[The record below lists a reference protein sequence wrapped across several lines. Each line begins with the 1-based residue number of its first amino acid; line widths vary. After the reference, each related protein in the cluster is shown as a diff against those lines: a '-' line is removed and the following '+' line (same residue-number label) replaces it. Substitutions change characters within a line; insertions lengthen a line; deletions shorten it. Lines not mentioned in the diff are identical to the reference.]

1 MTPLEL
7 AKALIALSNTTVT
20 GVKEAA
26 TLFTIASEPMTSQ
39 SAIVQTE
46 GRPASTRT
54 RLVNLCDKKLIKASA
69 GKTATGRGNRVYS
82 LTEKGRSLVLKVLK

>member
-1 MTPLEL
+1 MTPDDM
-7 AKALIALSNTTVT
+7 AKALIALSQTNVT

-26 TLFTIASEPMTSQ
+26 TLFTIASNPANAAE
-39 SAIVQTE
+39 IIYQTE

-54 RLVNLCDKKLIKASA
+54 RLVNLSDKKLIKASA
-69 GKTATGRGNRVYS
+69 GKGKREYS